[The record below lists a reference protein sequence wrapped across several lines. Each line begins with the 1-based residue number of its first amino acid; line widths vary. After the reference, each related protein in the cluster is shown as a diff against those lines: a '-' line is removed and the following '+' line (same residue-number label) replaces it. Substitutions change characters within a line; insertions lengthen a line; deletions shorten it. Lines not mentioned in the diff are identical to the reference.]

1 MNRYVLPDPG
11 HSRGDN
17 FEEISKKRKNT
28 VVRIVVPQSA
38 KEITILINGL
48 KIEWKENPDVKLTK
62 ITPDLS
68 DLSVLQLPF
77 RGLSKYRKE
86 KILCWLY
93 DFVKSPATI
102 GQFLEQY
109 KACKDQKVHMSLNQ
123 YDKKALEIVRQE
135 IETELVLD
143 LDIE

>member
-1 MNRYVLPDPG
+1 MNRHVFPDPD

-17 FEEISKKRKNT
+17 FEEISEKRKNT

-62 ITPDLS
+62 ITPELS

-77 RGLSKYRKE
+77 RGLSKYRNE
-86 KILCWLY
+86 KIRGWLY

-109 KACKDQKVHMSLNQ
+109 KASKDQKVHMSLNQ
-123 YDKKALEIVRQE
+123 YDKNALEIVRQE